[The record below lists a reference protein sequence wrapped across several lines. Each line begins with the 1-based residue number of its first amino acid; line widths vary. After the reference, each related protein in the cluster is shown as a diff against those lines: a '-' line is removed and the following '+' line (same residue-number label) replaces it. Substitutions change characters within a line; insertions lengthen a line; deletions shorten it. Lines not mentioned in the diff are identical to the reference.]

1 MLYPYRI
8 LQQNLSIV
16 NNNIKSV
23 SVNNQSFVY
32 PRNLLGGLQW
42 RICFFLFWTPLSLL
56 SNIFFNL
63 CLGILQYLVWSWM
76 IIQFVF
82 TNSIQHDDHA
92 VKYFMCNPICR
103 VMFIIQMHN
112 KKTFCVGEEFFF
124 FHYGMVKF
132 WIIALRGWGDLSTLN
147 RS

>member
-23 SVNNQSFVY
+23 SVNNPSFVY

-42 RICFFLFWTPLSLL
+42 RICFSFLDPSFSLL

-112 KKTFCVGEEFFF
+112 KKTFCVGEEFFSSIMEWWNF
-124 FHYGMVKF
+124 ELLLCAVEVIYQ
-132 WIIALRGWGDLSTLN
+132 L
-147 RS
+147 